1 MNGRWAAIA
10 AISGLISVGA
20 GAFGAH
26 GLEGKL
32 EPRALET
39 WDLAARYQMYHALA
53 MLFAA
58 VGIANRTTRLAPAS
72 AASFLA
78 GTIIFCGSL
87 YALALTGIR
96 WLGAITPIGGVAMI
110 LGWLLLAI
118 AALKPQRSN
127 AAQSG

>member
-26 GLEGKL
+26 ALEGRL

-58 VGIANRTTRLAPAS
+58 VMIAHRRTKLAPAS
-72 AASFLA
+72 AAAFLA
-78 GTIIFCGSL
+78 GTIIFSGSL

-96 WLGAITPIGGVAMI
+96 LLGAITPIGGVAMMA
-110 LGWLLLAI
+110 GWLLLAL
-118 AALKPQRSN
+118 AALKPQ
-127 AAQSG
+127 ALEADGT